1 MDLVNEGFSPLR
13 FVQERV
19 SPTARHI
26 RIEVRPN
33 GEVRLIIPRYVSR
46 RAAYDFLA
54 SRSEWIQRKLREFD
68 TLRAAAPAPLQLRWD
83 GTDSLRLRGIDT
95 PLMVS
100 AARIARPAVRIETE
114 AVTVF
119 CSASTR
125 RDPTILTR
133 TLRAALCRLARG
145 DARRLLELE
154 APRIGVDFTGPRI
167 ADQKSLW
174 GSCSPDGLI
183 SLNWRLVMAPR
194 EVLRYVVV
202 HELCHRRHLNHSQ
215 RFWNLVERQ
224 MPDYGTWRA
233 WLRTHGAELHRLLP
247 RGDGSGGQLDL
258 LTDAV

>member
-1 MDLVNEGFSPLR
+1 MDLVNEGISPLR
-13 FVQERV
+13 FVQERI
-19 SPTARHI
+19 SPSARHI

-46 RAAYDFLA
+46 RVAYDFLA

-68 TLRAAAPAPLQLRWD
+68 SQRAATPAPLDLRWD

-95 PLMVS
+95 PLLVCP
-100 AARIARPAVRIETE
+100 ARIARPTVRVE
-114 AVTVF
+114 AEAITIF
-119 CSASTR
+119 CSAASR
-125 RDPTILTR
+125 REPAALAR
-133 TLRAALCRLARG
+133 VLRAELCRIARS
-145 DARRLLELE
+145 DARRMLDIE
-154 APRIGVDFTGPRI
+154 AINLDVDYSGPRI

-183 SLNWRLVMAPR
+183 SLNWRLILAPR
-194 EVLRYVVV
+194 DVLRYVVI

-247 RGDGSGGQLDL
+247 RRNQAGGQLDL
-258 LTDAV
+258 LGDAV

>member
-19 SPTARHI
+19 SATARNI
-26 RIEVRPN
+26 RIEVRPS
-33 GEVRLIIPRYVSR
+33 GEVRLVIPRYVSR
-46 RAAYDFLA
+46 RVAYDFLA

-68 TLRAAAPAPLQLRWD
+68 TQRAAAPQPLQLRWD

-95 PLMVS
+95 PLVVNL
-100 AARIARPAVRIETE
+100 ARIARPTVRFDSESITLL
-114 AVTVF
+114 
-119 CSASTR
+119 CSASAR
-125 RDPTILTR
+125 RDTMLLAR
-133 TLRAALCRLARG
+133 TLRAALCRLARS
-145 DARRLLELE
+145 DSRRMLEIE
-154 APRIGVDFTGPRI
+154 APRLDVDFSGPRI

-183 SLNWRLVMAPR
+183 SLNWRLILAPR

-233 WLRTHGAELHRLLP
+233 WLRTHGAELHRVLP
-247 RGDGSGGQLDL
+247 KGDNRPGQLDL